1 MEKHYTIRDV
11 SDMTGMSEWQVYQE
25 IRSGRLWGFVRRGME
40 RGYRIPASELDRW
53 QREEWVRPTRSPS
66 SR

>member
-25 IRSGRLWGFVRRGME
+25 IRSGRLRGFVRRGME

-53 QREEWVRPTRSPS
+53 QREERASPTRSPS

>member
-1 MEKHYTIRDV
+1 MEKHYTIRDA

-25 IRSGRLWGFVRRGME
+25 IRSGRLRGIVRRGME
-40 RGYRIPASELDRW
+40 RGYSIAESELDRW
-53 QREEWVRPTRSPS
+53 QREELVRPTPPPS

>member
-25 IRSGRLWGFVRRGME
+25 IRSGRLRGFVRRGLE
-40 RGYRIPASELDRW
+40 RWYLIPASELDRR
-53 QREEWVRPTRSPS
+53 QREERVRPTPSPS
-66 SR
+66 SL